1 MAGRTALIL
10 VVALALGRSST
21 EAQTP
26 SLPIP
31 VRVDT
36 LVSAKVGEPREFW
49 VSLPDRYN
57 DSAENYPVLYM
68 MDGDFNFNSGVIGG
82 VRQAASL
89 GEIPEFIIVG
99 IKNTNRSKDIF
110 PEEVTYRDGSKDG
123 GRANQYLDFVR
134 DELIPRVAKT
144 YRTTDYRILYGTSNT
159 GFTAVHALFRNPDLA
174 NAYIAA
180 SATLSIPSFR
190 TGRDDLVG
198 AFKGGRRDLVLV
210 MGEYDFPTV
219 VSHNGMLKEAIG
231 TKAPAGLSC
240 RLRVIENGEH
250 VPPDALV
257 EGLRVLF
264 QGWKVTRPL
273 TESSFAEIRAQVD
286 GRLEKFGVPGR
297 IDEDALKGLGNSL
310 LGEKKL
316 AKALEV
322 LEYRAASYSRSAD
335 AQVALGD
342 AYRQSGNME
351 KARECYQRALVIA
364 PGHAAA
370 TARLKGDEKVPG
382 YLGQVPPEHAP
393 QVFRLQTHEGYF
405 ASDRIAISADG
416 KGLRY
421 TEVTNTWSDYNIRYY
436 KEASGE
442 AICSSVSEKAAV
454 PGRIR
459 RTSAR
464 RSIHRGLN
472 SGHM

>member
-1 MAGRTALIL
+1 MARRTALIL
-10 VVALALGRSST
+10 VAALALGRSSIG
-21 EAQTP
+21 AQTP

-57 DSAENYPVLYM
+57 DSAEKYPVLYM

-82 VRQAASL
+82 VRQAALS

-110 PEEVTYRDGSKDG
+110 PEEVTYPDGSKDG

-180 SATLSIPSFR
+180 SATLSVPSLR
-190 TGRDDLVG
+190 TGRDNLV
-198 AFKGGRRDLVLV
+198 ATFKGGRRELVLV

-219 VSHNGMLKEAIG
+219 VSLNGGLKETIG
-231 TKAPAGLSC
+231 MKAPAGLTC

-257 EGLRVLF
+257 EGLRVLY

-286 GRLEKFGVPGR
+286 RRLEKFGVAGK
-297 IDEDALKGLGNSL
+297 IDEDALRSLGNSL
-310 LGEKKL
+310 LGEKKF

-322 LEYRAASYSRSAD
+322 LEYRVASYPQSAD
-335 AQVALGD
+335 AQVGLGD
-342 AYRQSGNME
+342 AYRQSGSLE

-382 YLGQVPPEHAP
+382 YINQAPPERAP
-393 QVFRLQTHEGYF
+393 QVFRPQTHEGYF
-405 ASDRIAISADG
+405 AGDRIAISPDG
-416 KGLRY
+416 KELYY
-421 TEVTNTWSDYNIRYY
+421 TEVTSTWSDYNIRYY
-436 KEASGE
+436 KSADR
-442 AICSSVSEKAAV
+442 K
-454 PGRIR
+454 R
-459 RTSAR
+459 RWQ
-464 RSIHRGLN
+464 
-472 SGHM
+472 

>member
-10 VVALALGRSST
+10 VAALALGRSST

-57 DSAENYPVLYM
+57 DSGEKYPVLYM
-68 MDGDFNFNSGVIGG
+68 MDGDFNFTSGVIGG

-322 LEYRAASYSRSAD
+322 LEYRAASYPQSAD

-351 KARECYQRALVIA
+351 KARECYTRALAIA

-370 TARLKGDEKVPG
+370 TARLKGDEKALDTSVK
-382 YLGQVPPEHAP
+382 YLPSTL
-393 QVFRLQTHEGYF
+393 RRC
-405 ASDRIAISADG
+405 SDS
-416 KGLRY
+416 
-421 TEVTNTWSDYNIRYY
+421 
-436 KEASGE
+436 
-442 AICSSVSEKAAV
+442 
-454 PGRIR
+454 R
-459 RTSAR
+459 RTKATSAATASPYRRMARGSTTPKSPTPGATTTSGTTRRLRGR
-464 RSIHRGLN
+464 RSVHQFQRKRRFLVG
-472 SGHM
+472 SEEPRRDDQYTGV